1 MSGAVPDPAARAA
14 ELRELVRYHNERY
27 HRLDAPEISDADFDQ
42 LVRELR
48 AIEADHPDLVVPD
61 SPTATVG
68 SAPSALFEPVEHRI
82 PMMSLDNAFSAGEL
96 QAWADRLAKQVP
108 EDTSFVCEL
117 KIDGLAI
124 SLTYRDGHY
133 VQAATRGDGRTGE
146 DVTANVATI
155 GVIPHTMDPAVGPPP
170 AVVEVRGEVYMPV
183 PAFEEMNRRQLEA
196 GLKPFVNPRN
206 SAAGSLR
213 QKDASITAS
222 RELAFW
228 SYQLGDLEPA
238 PGRDVPA
245 ELTSRHAEVID
256 WLGRAGFPVNPE
268 RSVVRGLDEALA
280 FCRRWEEHRHDLD
293 YEIDGVVIK
302 VDDLALQRQLG
313 ATSRAPRWAIAYK
326 FPPEERTTTLA
337 DIQVSI
343 GRTGKATPFAVL
355 EPVFV
360 GGSTVGMATLHNEDQ
375 VRLKDVRP
383 GDTVTVRKAGDVI
396 PEVVGPVLSPGR
408 KRRPPAWT
416 FPTECPSC
424 GGPLVRLPGESD
436 TFCTNLDC
444 PGQRVQRI
452 THFGSR
458 TAMDIEGLGEQR
470 VDLFVGLGILRDV
483 ADLYSFVPATFEGLE
498 GFAEVSVA
506 NLLGAIDVSRSRPVH
521 RLLIGLGIRH
531 LGQVGSLALA
541 REFGSLDAVMA
552 AAEADLASTGHRRQC
567 GPVVRVRGQ
576 PGRGRTPTG
585 RRPGLRGGQGPQC
598 AGRRGGRG
606 GGRRGSGRVVR
617 GVDREVG
624 GGDRC
629 TARLHPGGGRGGH
642 HRPGGQV
649 PGQRVEEDLR
659 RGGGGGPRRLQGHQG
674 RGPGDPHAR
683 RRRLRRPPRD
693 RRTARGG
700 MSAQARVGEA
710 SHGTRA
716 RRRPLHGTS
725 AGWLLRRWI
734 PTTGDAASGG
744 GTLA

>member
-483 ADLYSFVPATFEGLE
+483 ADLYSFVPATFDGLE

-552 AAEADLASTGHRRQC
+552 AAEADLASTDGV
-567 GPVVRVRGQ
+567 GPVI
-576 PGRGRTPTG
+576 
-585 RRPGLRGGQGPQC
+585 
-598 AGRRGGRG
+598 AA
-606 GGRRGSGRVVR
+606 SVVR
-617 GVDREVG
+617 WFESEVNRGV
-624 GGDRC
+624 
-629 TARLHPGGGRGGH
+629 
-642 HRPGGQV
+642 
-649 PGQRVEEDLR
+649 VE
-659 RGGGGGPRRLQGHQG
+659 
-674 RGPGDPHAR
+674 
-683 RRRLRRPPRD
+683 RLRDAGLDFGVARD
-693 RRTARGG
+693 RSAPAAGAAGEGDGGAPAGSSGVLTGKSVVVTGALPGYTREEAEEAIIARGG
-700 MSAQARVGEA
+700 KSPGSVSKKTFAVVVGEA
-710 SHGTRA
+710 PGASKVTKAEALGIPMLGA
-716 RRRPLHGTS
+716 DGF
-725 AGWLLRRWI
+725 AVLLE
-734 PTTGDAASGG
+734 TGELPGEG
-744 GTLA
+744 

>member
-552 AAEADLASTGHRRQC
+552 AAEADLASTDGV
-567 GPVVRVRGQ
+567 GPVI
-576 PGRGRTPTG
+576 
-585 RRPGLRGGQGPQC
+585 
-598 AGRRGGRG
+598 AA
-606 GGRRGSGRVVR
+606 SVVR
-617 GVDREVG
+617 WFESEVNRGV
-624 GGDRC
+624 
-629 TARLHPGGGRGGH
+629 
-642 HRPGGQV
+642 
-649 PGQRVEEDLR
+649 VE
-659 RGGGGGPRRLQGHQG
+659 
-674 RGPGDPHAR
+674 
-683 RRRLRRPPRD
+683 RLRDAGLDFGVARD
-693 RRTARGG
+693 RSAPAAGAAGEGDGGAPAGSSGVLTGKSVVVTGALPGYTREEAEEAIIARGG
-700 MSAQARVGEA
+700 KSPGSVSKKTFAVVVGEA
-710 SHGTRA
+710 PGASKVTKAEALGIPMLGA
-716 RRRPLHGTS
+716 DGF
-725 AGWLLRRWI
+725 AVLLE
-734 PTTGDAASGG
+734 TGELPGEG
-744 GTLA
+744 

>member
-483 ADLYSFVPATFEGLE
+483 ADLYSFVPATFDGLE

-552 AAEADLASTGHRRQC
+552 AAEADLASTDGV
-567 GPVVRVRGQ
+567 GPVI
-576 PGRGRTPTG
+576 
-585 RRPGLRGGQGPQC
+585 
-598 AGRRGGRG
+598 AA
-606 GGRRGSGRVVR
+606 SVVR
-617 GVDREVG
+617 WFESEVNRGV
-624 GGDRC
+624 
-629 TARLHPGGGRGGH
+629 
-642 HRPGGQV
+642 
-649 PGQRVEEDLR
+649 VE
-659 RGGGGGPRRLQGHQG
+659 
-674 RGPGDPHAR
+674 
-683 RRRLRRPPRD
+683 RLRDAGLDFGVARD
-693 RRTARGG
+693 RSAPAAGAAGEGDGGAPAGSSGVLTGKSVVVTGALPGYTRAEAEEAIIARGG
-700 MSAQARVGEA
+700 KSPGSVSKKTFAVVVGEA
-710 SHGTRA
+710 PGASKVTKAEALGIPMLGA
-716 RRRPLHGTS
+716 DGF
-725 AGWLLRRWI
+725 AVLLE
-734 PTTGDAASGG
+734 TGELPGEG
-744 GTLA
+744 